1 MSYTKDQLVN
11 GALEEIGIAA
21 YEFDISAESAESAL
35 LRLDA
40 MMMQWD
46 ARGIHLSYPI
56 GDPGTTSLA
65 EDSNIPAAAWE
76 AVITNL
82 AIRIA
87 PSYGKTV
94 SIDTKI
100 VAKNALNTLLI
111 ASTKPRKMQ
120 LNSLPSGAGYK
131 RGNTFIEPVRNTYL
145 EDVDEQVDLGEQ

>member
-56 GDPGTTSLA
+56 GDPGTTSLT

-111 ASTKPRKMQ
+111 ASTQPRKMQ

-131 RGNTFIEPVRNTYL
+131 QGNTFTEPIRNTYL